1 MYPVEVKNLSHAYD
15 TIPILKGINLK
26 IEKGSFSGIVGPN
39 GSGKTTLVKNIMRS
53 ISPHKKTVFLSGMDV
68 RSMTQKR
75 PCKGSWRSST
85 IECHR
90 V

>member
-53 ISPHKKTVFLSGMDV
+53 ISPTRRLSFIGDGCSV
-68 RSMTQKR
+68 YDSKR